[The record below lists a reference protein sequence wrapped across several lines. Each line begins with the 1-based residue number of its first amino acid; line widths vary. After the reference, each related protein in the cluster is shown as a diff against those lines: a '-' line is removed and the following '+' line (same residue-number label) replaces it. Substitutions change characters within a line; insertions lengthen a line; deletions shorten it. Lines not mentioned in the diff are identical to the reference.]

1 MSFVH
6 PITSKQHEY
15 ETMSQLRDPND
26 KTQKTTIWIRS
37 SLLTKSL
44 RMSERLGMA
53 HSEYI
58 NYLLDEEFKRQHD
71 LKESLDYVFDGV
83 E

>member
-1 MSFVH
+1 
-6 PITSKQHEY
+6 
-15 ETMSQLRDPND
+15 MSQLRDPND
-26 KTQKTTIWIRS
+26 KTMKTTVWIRS

-44 RMSERLGMA
+44 RMAERLGMA

-58 NYLLDEEFKRQHD
+58 NHVLDEEFKRQQD
-71 LKESLDYVFDGV
+71 LKESLDYVFHGV